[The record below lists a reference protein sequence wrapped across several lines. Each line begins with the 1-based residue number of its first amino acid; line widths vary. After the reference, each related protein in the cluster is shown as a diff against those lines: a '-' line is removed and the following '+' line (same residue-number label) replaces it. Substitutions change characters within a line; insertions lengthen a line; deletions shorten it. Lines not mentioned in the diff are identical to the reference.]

1 MYGSVGMNTGV
12 QSNTAQPKSTGK
24 RSEGNDAFKD
34 LIQNSVN
41 ASQKNA
47 SDQKTQ
53 ANQSNGSK
61 DKNVTDGVKKED
73 AIVTKPENGDEALD
87 SDVLEGMEKQAELA
101 AAALLA
107 QNFVVPQEEAAV
119 TEEQPK
125 VIEVSTVEVPQ
136 EEVKTPVKQ
145 AQTIVQEGDS
155 TPEVDAAK
163 VQVVAESKQV
173 QTVQEENTPVQRN
186 EQPVEKA
193 DKAVENAPK
202 TETNATN
209 EKQSIEDVTVPK
221 ETKAVANQTNQEDV
235 EVKVVNTNEKTEE
248 KTVVDNKEILVDQ
261 GGKKPEATDVVRVKV
276 GDVVNVNEGNFAKD
290 VSDQIIVKLP
300 EKQGEFEIQLAPK
313 DLGKITIKLAFEAG
327 QAVVTMSCS
336 NPKTMSLL
344 AETAQQIG
352 MIVENNTG
360 QKTVVEVQDDKNLY
374 QQQDD
379 NNSSNGRQHGE
390 SQKEGRKDR
399 EDTIDFIQQMRLGL
413 IDQSMWETEL

>member
-12 QSNTAQPKSTGK
+12 QGNTAQPKSTGK

-107 QNFVVPQEEAAV
+107 QNFVVPQEEAVV

-125 VIEVSTVEVPQ
+125 AVEVAAVEVPQ

-145 AQTIVQEGDS
+145 AQTAVQES
-155 TPEVDAAK
+155 TPELDAAK
-163 VQVVAESKQV
+163 VQVVAESKQG
-173 QTVQEENTPVQRN
+173 QTVQVENTAVQKN

-202 TETNATN
+202 TETNTTT

-221 ETKAVANQTNQEDV
+221 ETKAAANQTNQEDV
-235 EVKVVNTNEKTEE
+235 EVKVVNANEKTEE
-248 KTVVDNKEILVDQ
+248 KPVVENKDILVDQ
-261 GGKKPEATDVVRVKV
+261 GGKKPEVTDVVRVKV

-327 QAVVTMSCS
+327 QAIVTMSCS
-336 NPKTMSLL
+336 NPKTMNLL

-374 QQQDD
+374 QQQDE

-413 IDQSMWETEL
+413 IDQSVWETE